1 MLMAKLPLRLLG
13 LALLTVTITVASC
26 QAVFYE
32 LSLPFEDTPVE
43 RLER

>member
-1 MLMAKLPLRLLG
+1 MAKLPLRLLG

-26 QAVFYE
+26 QAVFHDMR
-32 LSLPFEDTPVE
+32 LPFQDAPVE